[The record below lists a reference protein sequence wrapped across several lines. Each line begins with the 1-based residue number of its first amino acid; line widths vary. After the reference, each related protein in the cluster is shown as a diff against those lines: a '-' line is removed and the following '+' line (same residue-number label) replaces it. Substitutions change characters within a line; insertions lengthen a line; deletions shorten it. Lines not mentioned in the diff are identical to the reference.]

1 MSDDDL
7 EVEAAWIV
15 ELGKALVTA
24 GDLSIGAAVRLKSAR
39 TAAERAEIRA
49 RLCGFIRR
57 TLAAGGI
64 ALVLLE
70 EGGLDR

>member
-1 MSDDDL
+1 MSDDL
-7 EVEAAWIV
+7 EVEAAFVV

-49 RLCGFIRR
+49 RLRGFIRR
-57 TLAAGGI
+57 TIAAAGI

-70 EGGLDR
+70 ESGVGE